1 MRKTFFVLMLS
12 LCIGFQLLGQH
23 SVQSTVFDAG
33 NGMAME
39 MATVRLLKQSD
50 STLIQG
56 TQTDMKGGF
65 VLPKVKTGEY
75 ILVIGSVGYIELKK
89 NVSVASR
96 DLILKSIQLVE
107 DAKLLKEVEVKGT
120 AAQLVVKGDTVEYNA
135 AAFKTTENAAVE
147 ELLKK
152 LPGVEI
158 TAEGKIMVNGEEIKK
173 IRVDGK
179 KFFNGDIEQATKNLP
194 ADLIDKI
201 QVLEQKS
208 DMALLTG
215 FEDGDTER
223 IINFTTKTNRRNGV
237 FGNLNAGAGI
247 DRNKD
252 VRYDAGGSINL
263 MNTDAQTTINLGLNN
278 LNNSRSSRGRGSWSD
293 GANGG
298 ISTLQNIG
306 VNNNTILNEKL
317 KIGGNV
323 TLNHTDNL
331 SETYS
336 NRTSYLSETTYNDIS
351 NRKSGNN
358 KYDANLDL
366 EMEWKIDSVNTLIFQ
381 PNFGYSNTDSYN
393 TRDYSY
399 LTAND
404 STSWGDSNNSGISS
418 SVSGGLNV
426 IYNRKSIIK
435 KGRSFTTSM
444 NLGFTQSDNDN
455 YNLSNKYTPAS
466 FKHVDQYSDSKSD
479 RINSSLRVSMVEPLW
494 NLKNMLE
501 LALRLSSNNTASEK
515 NQYSIDSLGNYS
527 IFNQEYSNNFENRFY
542 KETVE
547 LNYRYNDKDYNI
559 MVGLNAEPS
568 QTHNLRTY
576 GNGFVRDTTYG
587 VFNLAPTARFQFN
600 FGKKKFARFDYRG
613 RTQQPSINQMQP
625 VKNNNDLMSET
636 VGNPLLNPS
645 FSHYMRLMYS
655 TFNDVRFS
663 SFSTYMSANMTK
675 DDMVSNKI
683 YDNTLK
689 QYNQTVNSAEMPFS
703 LYWSVMYNTPII
715 KKRLHF
721 NTNTNFGYRTQY
733 SYISRGVKIDS
744 LDYDNF
750 MLGAMSKTRNY
761 NGSEEISLTFTHD
774 VIELGVRGRI
784 GYTNSLNNLKNIE
797 TETWDWMGR
806 GNVVIRFP
814 YDFTLSSDIAFSDR
828 AGYSNLDQSEI
839 MWNASVDKAMF
850 KKKAVLSLRATDML
864 HQRLNIRQVIGDN
877 YIQYSSYNTLPSY
890 FLLTFTYKLS
900 SFGGKEPGT
909 SDERR
914 SGPGS
919 EMRRGSYGGG
929 MGGGGGGGRRGN
941 D

>member
-1 MRKTFFVLMLS
+1 MILPF
-12 LCIGFQLLGQH
+12 CIGFQLFGQH
-23 SVQSTVFDAG
+23 SIQSTVFDSG
-33 NGMAME
+33 NGMAIE
-39 MATVRLLKQSD
+39 MATIRLLKQSD

-65 VLPKVKTGEY
+65 VLPKVKSGDY
-75 ILVIGSVGYIELKK
+75 ILVVGSVGYIEQKK
-89 NVSVASR
+89 NITMASR
-96 DLILKSIQLVE
+96 DLILKSIQLKENV
-107 DAKLLKEVEVKGT
+107 KLLKDLEVKGT

-135 AAFKTTENAAVE
+135 AAFKTAENAAVE

-158 TAEGKIMVNGEEIKK
+158 SAEGKIMVNGEEIKK

-223 IINFTTKTNRRNGV
+223 IINFTTKPNRRNGV
-237 FGNLNAGAGI
+237 FGNVNAGAGI
-247 DRNKD
+247 DRNND
-252 VRYDAGGSINL
+252 IRYDAGGSINL

-278 LNNSRSSRGRGSWSD
+278 LNNSRSSRGRGTWSD

-298 ISTLQNIG
+298 VSTLQNIG
-306 VNNNTILNEKL
+306 VNNNTILNEKF

-336 NRTSYLSETTYNDIS
+336 NRTNYLSETTYNDIS
-351 NRKSGNN
+351 DKKSGNN
-358 KYDANLDL
+358 KYDINMDL
-366 EMEWKIDSVNTLIFQ
+366 EVEWKIDSLNTLILQ
-381 PNFGYSNTDSYN
+381 PNFGYSSTDSYN
-393 TRDYSY
+393 ASKYSY

-404 STSWGDSNNSGISS
+404 STSWGDSNNSGNSS
-418 SVSGGLNV
+418 SVSGGLNL
-426 IYNRKSIIK
+426 IYNRKSLIK
-435 KGRSFTTSM
+435 KGRSFTS
-444 NLGFTQSDNDN
+444 NLNFGFSQSDNDN
-455 YNLSNKYTPAS
+455 YNLSNKFTPTS
-466 FKHVDQYSDSKSD
+466 YKHVDQYSDNKSD
-479 RINSSLRVSMVEPLW
+479 RLNTSLRVSMVEPLW

-501 LALRLSSNNTASEK
+501 IALRLSSNSTSSEK
-515 NQYSIDSLGNYS
+515 NQYGIDNLGNYS
-527 IFNQEYSNNFENRFY
+527 IFNEEYSNNFENRFY

-547 LNYRYNDKDYNI
+547 LNYRYNDKIYNI

-568 QTHNLRTY
+568 QTNNSRTY

-613 RTQQPSINQMQP
+613 RTQQPSIDQMQP
-625 VKNNNDLMSET
+625 VKNNNNLMSET

-645 FSHYMRLMYS
+645 FSNFMRLMYS
-655 TFNDVRFS
+655 TFNDVSFS
-663 SFSTYMSANMTK
+663 SFSTYMTANTTK
-675 DDMVSNKI
+675 DALVSNKI

-689 QYNQTVNSAEMPFS
+689 QYNQTINSDKMPFS
-703 LYWSVMYNTPII
+703 LYWSIMYNTPLI

-721 NTNTNFGYRTQY
+721 NTNTNLGYRTQY
-733 SYISRGVKIDS
+733 SYISREVDID
-744 LDYDNF
+744 DINYDNF
-750 MLGAMSKTRNY
+750 IIGEMSKTRNY

-774 VIELGVRGRI
+774 IIELGVRGRI
-784 GYTNSLNNLKNIE
+784 GYTNSLNNLKNVE

-806 GNVVIRFP
+806 ANVVLRLP
-814 YDFTLSSDIAFSDR
+814 YDFTLSSDIAYSDR

-839 MWNASVDKAMF
+839 MLNASIDKAMF
-850 KKKAVLSLRATDML
+850 KKKAVLSLRATDIL

-890 FLLTFTYKLS
+890 VLLTFTYKIS
-900 SFGGKEPGT
+900 SFGAKDPGT
-909 SDERR
+909 SGERR
-914 SGPGS
+914 PGMGG
-919 EMRRGSYGGG
+919 EMRGGG
-929 MGGGGGGGRRGN
+929 YGGGGGYRGN
-941 D
+941 Y

>member
-1 MRKTFFVLMLS
+1 MNKIFLTIVLFLALS
-12 LCIGFQLLGQH
+12 VHLFAQH
-23 SVQSTVFDAG
+23 SIQSTVFDSR
-33 NGMAME
+33 NGMALE
-39 MATVRLLKQSD
+39 MATIRLLKQSD

-65 VLPKVKTGEY
+65 LLSKIKSGDY
-75 ILVIGSVGYIELKK
+75 ILVVSTVGYIEQKK
-89 NVSVASR
+89 NISMASR
-96 DLILKSIQLVE
+96 DLILKSIQLEENV
-107 DAKLLKEVEVKGT
+107 KLLKEVQVKGT

-208 DMALLTG
+208 DMAILTG

-223 IINFTTKTNRRNGV
+223 IINFTTKANRRNGV
-237 FGNLNAGAGI
+237 FGNLNAGTGI
-247 DRNKD
+247 DRNND
-252 VRYDAGGSINL
+252 LRYDAGGSINL

-306 VNNNTILNEKL
+306 VNNNTILNEKF
-317 KIGGNV
+317 KIGGNL

-358 KYDANLDL
+358 KYDVNLDL
-366 EMEWKIDSVNTLIFQ
+366 EMEWKIDSMNTLILQ
-381 PNFGYSNTDSYN
+381 PNFGYSSTDSYN
-393 TRDYSY
+393 TSKYSY

-404 STSWGDSNNSGISS
+404 STSWGDSNNRGNSS

-426 IYNRKSIIK
+426 IYNRKSLIK
-435 KGRSFTTSM
+435 KGRSFTT
-444 NLGFTQSDNDN
+444 NLNFGFSQGDNDN
-455 YNLSNKYTPAS
+455 YNLSNKFTPTS
-466 FKHVDQYSDSKSD
+466 LTHVDQYSDSKSD
-479 RINSSLRVSMVEPLW
+479 RFNTSLRLSMVEPLW

-515 NQYSIDSLGNYS
+515 NQYSIDSQGNYS
-527 IFNQEYSNNFENRFY
+527 IFNAEYSNNFENRFY

-547 LNYRYNDKDYNI
+547 LNYRYVDKIYNI

-645 FSHYMRLMYS
+645 FSNYMRLMYS

-663 SFSTYMSANMTK
+663 SFSTFMSANLTK
-675 DDMVSNKI
+675 DDMVLNKI

-689 QYNQTVNSAEMPFS
+689 QYNQTVNSDKMPFS

-715 KKRLHF
+715 QKRLHF
-721 NTNTNFGYRTQY
+721 NTNTNLGYRTQY
-733 SYISRGVKIDS
+733 SYISRGVNLDDID
-744 LDYDNF
+744 YNNF
-750 MLGAMSKTRNY
+750 MIGDMSKTRNY
-761 NGSEEISLTFTHD
+761 NGSEEISLTFTHE

-806 GNVVIRFP
+806 GNVVLRLP
-814 YDFTLSSDIAFSDR
+814 YDFTISSDIAYSNR

-839 MWNASVDKAMF
+839 MLNASIDKAMF
-850 KKKAVLSLRATDML
+850 KKKAVLSLRATDIL

-877 YIQYSSYNTLPSY
+877 YVQYSSYNTLASY

-900 SFGGKEPGT
+900 SFGAKDPGM
-909 SDERR
+909 SGERR
-914 SGPGS
+914 PGMGGP
-919 EMRRGSYGGG
+919 EMRGGG
-929 MGGGGGGGRRGN
+929 YGGGGGGGYRGN
-941 D
+941 Y